1 MDYITLLIGLLIGL
15 LVGYIG
21 NQLIQKNKK
30 DQKEDNDQND
40 VFSEIK
46 ALKDEVKDYNS
57 NAKTER
63 GSLNQILI
71 DMRAA

>member
-30 DQKEDNDQND
+30 TKKKIMIRMMSFQKLKLLRTKLRITIVMQKQN
-40 VFSEIK
+40 V
-46 ALKDEVKDYNS
+46 V
-57 NAKTER
+57 R
-63 GSLNQILI
+63 
-71 DMRAA
+71 